1 MLLWFSKKF
10 VLTDSALGR
19 NFQFV
24 LVEKNKC
31 NEHIRLFCRIQKKMI
46 TSRCTDVN
54 SKYFLKI
61 FQEVKNTSWVIFYV
75 MKWMFKKVSRG
86 RSLLPPPPFFYRSSG
101 LRWKFIIYNVQKGI
115 MQPKKKYLL
124 SCSYW
129 SQCSKNVKYPLLL
142 HVMLFPEFHKRG
154 LKLDSLW
161 TKKVSQQKFHSLLKF
176 GVKVPPE

>member
-1 MLLWFSKKF
+1 MMLWFSKKF

-24 LVEKNKC
+24 LVEKTKC
-31 NEHIRLFCRIQKKMI
+31 IEHIRLFCRIQKKMI

-75 MKWMFKKVSRG
+75 MKWMFKKVSRS
-86 RSLLPPPPFFYRSSG
+86 RSLPPPFF
-101 LRWKFIIYNVQKGI
+101 FIVHLAFDENSLSTMYQRALCNQ
-115 MQPKKKYLL
+115 KKYLL

-129 SQCSKNVKYPLLL
+129 SQCCKNVKYPLLL

>member
-86 RSLLPPPPFFYRSSG
+86 RSLLPPPLFFIVHLAFDENSLSTMYKRA
-101 LRWKFIIYNVQKGI
+101 LCNQ
-115 MQPKKKYLL
+115 KKKYLL

>member
-86 RSLLPPPPFFYRSSG
+86 RSLLPPPFFLS
-101 LRWKFIIYNVQKGI
+101 FIWPSMKIHYLQCTKGHYAT
-115 MQPKKKYLL
+115 KKKYLL